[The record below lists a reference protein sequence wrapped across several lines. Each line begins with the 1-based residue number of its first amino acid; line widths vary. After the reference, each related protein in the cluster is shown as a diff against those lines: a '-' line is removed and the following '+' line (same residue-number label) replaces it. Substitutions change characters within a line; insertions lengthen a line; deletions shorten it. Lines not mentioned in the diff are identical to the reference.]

1 MIDLREY
8 YLDNIS
14 EDDYYYRFFSLI
26 EGVNRT
32 YNVFYGEEETQGFEF
47 LVHDEIEAIEK
58 FRLLCQPGNEPE
70 RNEDRCWFYV
80 VAYYLNAH
88 GYVIEQ
94 FPDVLRRP
102 PTEPSSF
109 TYGTIRG
116 RAVSLGLD
124 DDGTVR
130 WATRRTMVAGMTFVR
145 KASSVAIGEAL
156 SQKIQLISAG
166 NSRFEE
172 MEDDEKLREIA
183 NLIENL
189 LKENGKFI
197 QPDYSKVMLGLVD
210 GDTVRSLRNK
220 LQCFRHSSKE
230 SLEERARLTDGQKRF
245 LIDFGVTVCKAIH
258 SLVE

>member
-1 MIDLREY
+1 MQYSRKY
-8 YLDNIS
+8 YLDNIV
-14 EDDYYYRFFSLI
+14 EDDYYYHFFSLI

-32 YNVFYGEEETQGFEF
+32 YNIFYGEEETQEFEF

-58 FRLLCQPGNEPE
+58 FRLLCQPGNEP
-70 RNEDRCWFYV
+70 NSDEDRCWFYV
-80 VAYYLNAH
+80 VAYYLRAN
-88 GYVIEQ
+88 GYAIEQ

-102 PTEPSSF
+102 PKEPSDF
-109 TYGTIRG
+109 TYGTIRD

-130 WATRRTMVAGMTFVR
+130 WATRRAIVADMTFAR
-145 KASSVAIGEAL
+145 KTSSVAIGEAL
-156 SQKIQLISAG
+156 DQRIQLISAG

-172 MEDDEKLREIA
+172 MDDNEKLREIA

-189 LKENGKFI
+189 LKENGRFT
-197 QPDYSKVMLGLVD
+197 QPDYSKVTLGLVND
-210 GDTVRSLRNK
+210 DTVRSLRKK

-230 SLEERARLTDGQKRF
+230 SLEERGELTADQKKF

-258 SLVE
+258 FLVE

>member
-94 FPDVLRRP
+94 D
-102 PTEPSSF
+102 
-109 TYGTIRG
+109 
-116 RAVSLGLD
+116 
-124 DDGTVR
+124 
-130 WATRRTMVAGMTFVR
+130 R
-145 KASSVAIGEAL
+145 KSV
-156 SQKIQLISAG
+156 
-166 NSRFEE
+166 
-172 MEDDEKLREIA
+172 
-183 NLIENL
+183 
-189 LKENGKFI
+189 
-197 QPDYSKVMLGLVD
+197 V
-210 GDTVRSLRNK
+210 
-220 LQCFRHSSKE
+220 
-230 SLEERARLTDGQKRF
+230 
-245 LIDFGVTVCKAIH
+245 
-258 SLVE
+258 